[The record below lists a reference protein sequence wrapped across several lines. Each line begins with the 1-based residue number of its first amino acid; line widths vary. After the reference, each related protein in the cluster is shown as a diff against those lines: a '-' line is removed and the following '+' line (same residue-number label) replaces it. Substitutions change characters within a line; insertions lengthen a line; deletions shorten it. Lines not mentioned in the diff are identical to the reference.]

1 MLPDLMS
8 CRGKNRE
15 AGSAGGQPAAVLV
28 APTRPEPSAKKLA
41 EWAQLTAHQRTP
53 RRSTR

>member
-8 CRGKNRE
+8 CRGTNRE